1 MFERPDIH
9 LLQLDKEED
18 AGVLQHGPE
27 HEHNAGDHPALDG
40 GEPVCLKQNKYSRCA
55 KMLNVS
61 FLLKGLFLIPNK
73 LIAKDHRRIEG
84 LKVHFLDELRTRV
97 LDCVNFSR

>member
-9 LLQLDKEED
+9 LLQLDEEED

-40 GEPVCLKQNKYSRCA
+40 GEPVRLKQNK
-55 KMLNVS
+55 
-61 FLLKGLFLIPNK
+61 
-73 LIAKDHRRIEG
+73 
-84 LKVHFLDELRTRV
+84 
-97 LDCVNFSR
+97 